1 LRETNPVDKIGSQGK
16 RDRLLRPAAQGCIFH
31 DRKAVQIKTNL
42 PITTKTGRRLMNA
55 HSPYRKKISAGLLS
69 VALAAS
75 AALAHAAQPAP
86 VRIGWVNWSDT
97 EITVKL
103 ASTAL
108 QEHLKQ
114 PVKLVMADIGIQFQ
128 ALANGNIDLIP
139 MVWLPSTHK
148 AFYDKYRARLEDLG
162 VLYAGRMG
170 LAGPTTVPESE
181 VASVED
187 LNKPGVR
194 EKLDGKILTS
204 EVGNGQ
210 YKLTVKAIEE
220 YKLDGYKL
228 VASSETGMLNELDR
242 NLKRDKWSLVNAWSP
257 HWMFSKYP
265 LRYLDDPKKIFG
277 GAEQIHA
284 MARKGFSQEHP
295 EVAYFFAH
303 YSIPRADLEALM
315 MQARQSSSDQVVA
328 AYYAANKPRFEA
340 MFEGGQ
346 SISSLQP

>member
-1 LRETNPVDKIGSQGK
+1 
-16 RDRLLRPAAQGCIFH
+16 
-31 DRKAVQIKTNL
+31 
-42 PITTKTGRRLMNA
+42 MNA
-55 HSPYRKKISAGLLS
+55 HVHYRKKACAYLLGL
-69 VALAAS
+69 ALGAS
-75 AALAHAAQPAP
+75 AAVTQAEEKPP

-128 ALANGNIDLIP
+128 ALANGNIDLIT

-148 AFYDKYRARLEDLG
+148 AFYDKYKDRLEDLG
-162 VLYAGRMG
+162 VLYEGRIGM
-170 LAGPTTVPESE
+170 AVPTSVPVAE

-187 LNKPGVR
+187 LNKPGIR
-194 EKLDGKILTS
+194 EKFDGKILTS

-210 YKLTVKAIEE
+210 YTLTVKAIED
-220 YKLDGYKL
+220 YKLTGYKL
-228 VASSETGMLNELDR
+228 VGSSESGMLNEMDR

-257 HWMFSKYP
+257 HWMFSKWS
-265 LRYLDDPKKIFG
+265 LRYLEDPKQIFG

-303 YSIPRADLEALM
+303 FSLPEADLEALM
-315 MQARQSSSDQVVA
+315 MQARESTADKAVA
-328 AYYAANKPRFEA
+328 AYYAANKSRFEG
-340 MFEGGQ
+340 MFNPELV
-346 SISSLQP
+346 SRTR

>member
-1 LRETNPVDKIGSQGK
+1 
-16 RDRLLRPAAQGCIFH
+16 
-31 DRKAVQIKTNL
+31 
-42 PITTKTGRRLMNA
+42 MNA
-55 HSPYRKKISAGLLS
+55 HSPYRNTLYAMLLATFA
-69 VALAAS
+69 VQVQAAD
-75 AALAHAAQPAP
+75 PAP

-103 ASTAL
+103 ASAAL
-108 QEHLKQ
+108 QDHLKQ

-128 ALANGNIDLIP
+128 ALANGSIDLIP

-148 AFYDKYRARLEDLG
+148 AFYDKYKDRLEDLG
-162 VLYAGRMG
+162 VLYEGRIGM
-170 LAGPTTVPESE
+170 AVPTSVPISE

-187 LNKPGVR
+187 LNKPQVK

-220 YKLDGYKL
+220 YKLEGYKL
-228 VASSETGMLNELDR
+228 VASSESGMLNELDR

-257 HWMFSKYP
+257 HWMFSKWS
-265 LRYLDDPKKIFG
+265 LRYLDDPKQIFG

-284 MARKGFSQEHP
+284 MARKGFSQEYP
-295 EVAYFFAH
+295 QVAYFFAH
-303 YSIPRADLEALM
+303 YSIPQADLEALM
-315 MQARQSSSDQVVA
+315 MQARQTSSDQAVA

-340 MFEGGQ
+340 MFEPGTQ
-346 SISSLQP
+346 TASSRQP

>member
-1 LRETNPVDKIGSQGK
+1 
-16 RDRLLRPAAQGCIFH
+16 
-31 DRKAVQIKTNL
+31 
-42 PITTKTGRRLMNA
+42 MNA
-55 HSPYRKKISAGLLS
+55 HSPYRKRIRAALLG
-69 VALAAS
+69 VALATGAGMG
-75 AALAHAAQPAP
+75 HAEEPAP
-86 VRIGWVNWSDT
+86 IRIGWVNWSDT

-108 QEHLKQ
+108 QDHLKQ

-148 AFYDKYRARLEDLG
+148 AFYDKYKDKLEDLG
-162 VLYAGRMG
+162 VLYEGRIGM
-170 LAGPTTVPESE
+170 AVPTSVPASE
-181 VASVED
+181 VSSVED
-187 LNKPGVR
+187 LNKTGVR

-220 YKLDGYKL
+220 YKLEGYKL

-257 HWMFSKYP
+257 HWMFSKWS
-265 LRYLDDPKKIFG
+265 LRYLDDPKQIFG

-295 EVAYFFAH
+295 EVASFFAH

-328 AYYAANKPRFEA
+328 TYYAANKPRFEA
-340 MFEGGQ
+340 MFENGGQ
-346 SISSLQP
+346 QVSSQP

>member
-1 LRETNPVDKIGSQGK
+1 
-16 RDRLLRPAAQGCIFH
+16 
-31 DRKAVQIKTNL
+31 
-42 PITTKTGRRLMNA
+42 MNA
-55 HSPYRKKISAGLLS
+55 HSYRNTACACLLGLVLG
-69 VALAAS
+69 AT
-75 AALAHAAQPAP
+75 AALAHADEPKP

-103 ASTAL
+103 ATAAL

-139 MVWLPSTHK
+139 MVWLPITHK
-148 AFYDKYRARLEDLG
+148 AFYDKYQDRLEDLG
-162 VLYAGRMG
+162 VLYEGRIGM
-170 LAGPTTVPESE
+170 TVPTSVPVSE

-187 LNKPGVR
+187 LNKPEVR
-194 EKLDGKILTS
+194 ARLDGKILTS

-228 VASSETGMLNELDR
+228 VASSEAGMLNELDR
-242 NLKRDKWSLVNAWSP
+242 NLKRGKWSLVNAWSP

-284 MARKGFSQEHP
+284 MARKGFSQEYP

-303 YSIPRADLEALM
+303 YSVPQADLEALM
-315 MQARQSSSDQVVA
+315 MQARQSSADQVVA

-340 MFEGGQ
+340 MFEKGAQ
-346 SISSLQP
+346 SVSSVQP

>member
-1 LRETNPVDKIGSQGK
+1 
-16 RDRLLRPAAQGCIFH
+16 
-31 DRKAVQIKTNL
+31 
-42 PITTKTGRRLMNA
+42 MNA
-55 HSPYRKKISAGLLS
+55 HVHYRKKACAYLLGL
-69 VALAAS
+69 ALGAS
-75 AALAHAAQPAP
+75 AAVTQAEEKPP

-97 EITVKL
+97 EITVKI

-128 ALANGNIDLIP
+128 ALANGNIDLIT

-148 AFYDKYRARLEDLG
+148 AFYDKYKDRLEDLG
-162 VLYAGRMG
+162 VLYEGRIGM
-170 LAGPTTVPESE
+170 AVPTSVPVAE

-187 LNKPGVR
+187 LNKPGIR
-194 EKLDGKILTS
+194 EKFDGKILTS

-210 YKLTVKAIEE
+210 YTLTVKAIED
-220 YKLDGYKL
+220 YKLTGYKL
-228 VASSETGMLNELDR
+228 VGSSESGMLNEMDR

-257 HWMFSKYP
+257 HWMFSKWS
-265 LRYLDDPKKIFG
+265 LRYLEDPKQIFG

-303 YSIPRADLEALM
+303 FSLPEADLEALM
-315 MQARQSSSDQVVA
+315 MQARESTADKAVA
-328 AYYAANKPRFEA
+328 AYYAANKSRFEG
-340 MFEGGQ
+340 MFNPELV
-346 SISSLQP
+346 SRTR